1 MTKKISKLLGLALI
15 LISFTATAQH
25 EYKTDTDNSVIN
37 WKGFKPT
44 GEHYGTI
51 KLTNGFFS
59 AGNNTIS
66 GGNFTIDMNSIVN
79 LDMDATSEYNSKLVN
94 HLKSEDFFDSKQ
106 FPTATFKIIK
116 ATPKGEKTLI
126 QGNLTIKDK
135 TNSIEFLATVEFKG
149 DKLTFKSDTF
159 KIDRSKWDV
168 KYKSK
173 SFFDSL
179 GDKFI
184 YDDME
189 MTINVTA
196 IKE

>member
-1 MTKKISKLLGLALI
+1 MIKRISKLLGLALV
-15 LISFTATAQH
+15 LISFSTIAQN
-25 EYKTDTDNSVIN
+25 EYKTNVDDSAIN

-66 GGNFTIDMNSIVN
+66 GGNFTIDMNSIVD
-79 LDMDATSEYNSKLVN
+79 LDMDATSEWNTKLVN
-94 HLKSEDFFDSKQ
+94 HLKSEDFFDSKK

-116 ATPKGEKTLI
+116 ATPQGDKTLV

-135 TNSIEFLATVEFKG
+135 TNSVEFLATVSFTG

-173 SFFDSL
+173 SFFSSL
-179 GDKFI
+179 GDQFI

-196 IKE
+196 EK